1 MKYLHNFE
9 LYNEEI
15 KISLNNRGLPKLT
28 GTGKALRNLAVGGV
42 STTCEML
49 VGLKDTLP
57 DLSQSSQIF

>member
-49 VGLKDTLP
+49 VGLKDMV
-57 DLSQSSQIF
+57 